1 MKTSYRTSV
10 IILFVG
16 LLSSFNLK
24 AAYSDTLK
32 VLQNN
37 GELSLVVL
45 QNINKAAVL
54 EELDLKSIL
63 EGLDKNK
70 NKVGNEAV
78 VLGGTANNYQIS
90 KTGELYYLSRLEV
103 KEASNS
109 FSIRIY
115 ENTTKEELTAFKEKA
130 AVAGIK
136 VAFTNISI
144 VNGEIDALS
153 MEVDCQDGFSGNLSV
168 TDIPEEGIGFIRD
181 YSDNSETPFSIGKIF
196 TKKNFGMAKNDE
208 DAEEDFDIAFNKEST
223 VTRESSNKIGHDH
236 ELEIMLGLNN
246 YLAAGNQLPSN
257 NNEVYSLD
265 PISSWTYQINSVH
278 EVKFSK
284 HFQTNFSLGVQWY
297 NFALEDPNYQILKG
311 PDAIQFSNSALDRAD
326 INPSRSKLNITYLNA
341 GILPLVHFGKSSSSL
356 RIGAGVYGG
365 YRIGSKSKFK
375 YDDDGKDVAK
385 NSFYLNSWHYGV
397 RAQIGW
403 KGIDLFATYDLNPL
417 FTENRG
423 PQLNAFSFGIVL

>member
-1 MKTSYRTSV
+1 MKTSYKTSV
-10 IILFVG
+10 IILFIG
-16 LLSSFNLK
+16 LISSFNLK
-24 AAYSDTLK
+24 AADSDTLK

-45 QNINKAAVL
+45 QNINKTAVL
-54 EELDLKSIL
+54 EELDLASIL

-78 VLGGTANNYQIS
+78 VVRGTANNYQIS
-90 KTGELYYLSRLEV
+90 KTGELYYLSRLEI
-103 KEASNS
+103 KKAGNS

-115 ENTTKEELTAFKEKA
+115 ENTTREELTAFKEKA
-130 AVAGIK
+130 AKAGIE
-136 VAFTNISI
+136 VSFTNVSI
-144 VNGEIDALS
+144 VNGEIDAIS
-153 MEVDCQDGFSGNLSV
+153 MEVDCQDGHSGNLNV
-168 TDIPEEGIGFIRD
+168 TDIPEDGVGFIRD
-181 YSDNSETPFSIGKIF
+181 YSDNSKSPFVIGKVFNNIE
-196 TKKNFGMAKNDE
+196 KISQNSDE
-208 DAEEDFDIAFNKEST
+208 EKEDFNIAFNKEST
-223 VTRESSNKIGHDH
+223 IPRESSNKIRHDH

-246 YLAAGNQLPSN
+246 FLTADNQLPSN
-257 NNEVYSLD
+257 NDEVYSVA

-297 NFALEDPNYQILKG
+297 NFALEDQNYQILKG
-311 PDAIQFSNSALDRAD
+311 PDAIQFSNSAVNRAD

-356 RIGAGVYGG
+356 RVGAGVYGG

-423 PQLNAFSFGIVL
+423 PKLNAFSFGIIL